1 MIDIDRYIDRYIDMY
16 IYIDIDILIDILIY
30 TNRNIDKYWYIYIKS
45 DTQLLFIIHSAAVC
59 SKVERDNRKREE
71 RESVCL
77 AKPTATHDNL
87 PGEPSQPTPTHQD

>member
-1 MIDIDRYIDRYIDMY
+1 MFGGTPPKISRGREGV
-16 IYIDIDILIDILIY
+16 
-30 TNRNIDKYWYIYIKS
+30 YIYIKS

-59 SKVERDNRKREE
+59 SKVERDNRKREK

-87 PGEPSQPTPTHQD
+87 PGEPSQTTPTHQD